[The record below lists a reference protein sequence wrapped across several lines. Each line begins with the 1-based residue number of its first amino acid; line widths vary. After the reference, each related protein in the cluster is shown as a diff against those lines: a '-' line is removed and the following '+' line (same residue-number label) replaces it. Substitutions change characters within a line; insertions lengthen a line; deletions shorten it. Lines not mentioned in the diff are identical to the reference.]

1 MQYRWFKI
9 FNRTEFEALGLASRT
24 YTKNLQGVGQ
34 RDILVTKGALIGVVF
49 DDVFLT
55 LNLNGNPFAMD
66 DRAIYQDAANDV
78 YVGIAVES

>member
-9 FNRTEFEALGLASRT
+9 FNRTEFEALGLPSRT
-24 YTKNLQGVGQ
+24 YTVNLQGVGQ

-49 DDVFLT
+49 DEVFLT
-55 LNLNGNPFAMD
+55 LDLNGNPFAMD
-66 DRAIYQDAANDV
+66 DRAIYEDALNDV